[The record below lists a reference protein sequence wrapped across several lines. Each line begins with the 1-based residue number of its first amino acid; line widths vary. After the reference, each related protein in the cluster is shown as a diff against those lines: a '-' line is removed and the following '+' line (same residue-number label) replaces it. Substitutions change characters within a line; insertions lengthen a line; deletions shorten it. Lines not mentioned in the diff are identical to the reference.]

1 MCSTMLRSREQRL
14 EAGWGTNLG
23 TKKRVGISLES
34 PPTRRTV
41 LEEEERN
48 SGLSG
53 TTLAWIRRS
62 EKPEDINSRGRV
74 VRNASK

>member
-1 MCSTMLRSREQRL
+1 M
-14 EAGWGTNLG
+14 
-23 TKKRVGISLES
+23 
-34 PPTRRTV
+34 RRTV